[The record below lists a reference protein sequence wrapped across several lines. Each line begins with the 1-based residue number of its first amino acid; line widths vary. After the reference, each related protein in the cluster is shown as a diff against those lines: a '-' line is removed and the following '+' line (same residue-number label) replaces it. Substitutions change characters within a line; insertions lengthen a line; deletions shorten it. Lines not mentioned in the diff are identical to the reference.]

1 MVSNA
6 KFTIDPNGSPEEL
19 QLRLFDVSRGVIHA
33 FLQTPDGK
41 KYMSIRD
48 NRADGLVDFSE
59 SVAVQSETKSV
70 RKYTYP
76 YSNDP
81 EVNMLYA
88 RALQLY
94 MKTYPLGSPQKTK

>member
-19 QLRLFDVSRGVIHA
+19 QLRLFDVSRNLIHA

-41 KYMSIRD
+41 KYVTIRD
-48 NRADGLVDFSE
+48 NRADGIVDFSE
-59 SVAVQSETKSV
+59 SVVLESETKSD
-70 RKYTYP
+70 RKYTHP

-81 EVNMLYA
+81 GVNTLYA

-94 MKTYPLGSPQKTK
+94 MQTYPLGSPQKTK